1 MQQRAE
7 RTRSEI
13 LLASEMEFSDKG
25 FSGARVDEIA
35 ARAGVNK
42 NLIYKYFGNK
52 ESLYKTVFVIVYDRF
67 SKIEQEIF
75 TFSDCDY
82 RTRIKK
88 FVEMEFKYCMENP
101 TYVRLIMWEN
111 LNHAKFFNK
120 DELTVSKGEI
130 LNWVKKIVEDAE
142 KEGRLMKSIDA
153 KQLLLTLYACCFNY
167 FTNMNTLSGI
177 IGCDLMKEEEI
188 EKRITAVTDLLIAY
202 LEHGE
207 KV

>member
-13 LLASEMEFSDKG
+13 LIASEIEFSEKG

-67 SKIEQEIF
+67 STIEQEIF
-75 TFSDCDY
+75 KYSDCDY
-82 RTRIKK
+82 RTKIKK
-88 FVEMEFKYCMENP
+88 FVEMEFRFCRQNP

-111 LNHAKFFNK
+111 LNYAKFFNK
-120 DELTVSKGEI
+120 DELKVSKGEI
-130 LNWVKKIVEDAE
+130 LKWVEGIVEDAE
-142 KEGRLMKSIDA
+142 REGKLMRTIDA

-177 IGCDLMKEEEI
+177 IGSDLMKEDEM
-188 EKRITAVTDLLIAY
+188 EKRIAAVTDMLIAY
-202 LEHGE
+202 LEHGDKE
-207 KV
+207 

>member
-67 SKIEQEIF
+67 S
-75 TFSDCDY
+75 
-82 RTRIKK
+82 
-88 FVEMEFKYCMENP
+88 
-101 TYVRLIMWEN
+101 
-111 LNHAKFFNK
+111 
-120 DELTVSKGEI
+120 
-130 LNWVKKIVEDAE
+130 
-142 KEGRLMKSIDA
+142 
-153 KQLLLTLYACCFNY
+153 
-167 FTNMNTLSGI
+167 
-177 IGCDLMKEEEI
+177 
-188 EKRITAVTDLLIAY
+188 
-202 LEHGE
+202 
-207 KV
+207 